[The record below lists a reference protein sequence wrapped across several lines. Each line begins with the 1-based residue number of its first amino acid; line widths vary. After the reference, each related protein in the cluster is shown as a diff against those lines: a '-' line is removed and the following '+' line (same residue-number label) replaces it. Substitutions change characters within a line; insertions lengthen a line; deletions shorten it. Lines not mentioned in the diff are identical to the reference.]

1 MSGIKVTI
9 EFVGDESDA
18 EEVVDLL
25 RFIVDEIKDKRKTN
39 YEEEESDER
48 GKTLDGVTVRE

>member
-1 MSGIKVTI
+1 MSAIKVTI

-18 EEVVDLL
+18 EEVVDVL

-39 YEEEESDER
+39 YEEEDSEAND
-48 GKTLDGVTVRE
+48 

>member
-1 MSGIKVTI
+1 MSAIKVTI

-25 RFIVDEIKDKRKTN
+25 RFIVDEIKDKRTTN
-39 YEEEESDER
+39 YEEEDSAEND
-48 GKTLDGVTVRE
+48 

>member
-1 MSGIKVTI
+1 MSAIKVTI
-9 EFVGDESDA
+9 EFVGDQSDA

-39 YEEEESDER
+39 YEEEDSAEND
-48 GKTLDGVTVRE
+48 